1 MENKML
7 ELLKTRRSVRSYKPE
22 QIAAQELDAVL
33 EAGTYAPTGMG
44 MQSPVI
50 VAVQDAQTRQAV
62 MELNQQA
69 RGGSGDPYYGAPTIV
84 LVLADPERG
93 TCVEDG
99 ACVLCNMM
107 NAAHS
112 LGLAS
117 CWIHGE
123 REMFQLPEGKALLRQ
138 WGLPET
144 LRGVGSIALGYA
156 AGPLPSPSPAKRAT
170 STRCKPRRKWEE
182 KGGPPKR
189 DRSFC
194 FPRVGPPLL

>member
-1 MENKML
+1 M
-7 ELLKTRRSVRSYKPE
+7 
-22 QIAAQELDAVL
+22 
-33 EAGTYAPTGMG
+33 
-44 MQSPVI
+44 
-50 VAVQDAQTRQAV
+50 
-62 MELNQQA
+62 
-69 RGGSGDPYYGAPTIV
+69 

-156 AGPLPSPSPAKRAT
+156 AGPLPQP
-170 STRCKPRRKWEE
+170 KPRKEGYIH
-182 KGGPPKR
+182 K
-189 DRSFC
+189 
-194 FPRVGPPLL
+194 V